1 MTSIRAWPVH
11 ANLEL
16 MPATKLLV
24 SVEEYLR
31 TSFDGPDR
39 EFVSGET
46 VERNVGEKP
55 HSQAQTRLAAIFE
68 ELRKSRPL
76 YAFTEL
82 RLRLGPETCRIPDL
96 AVFAG
101 QEPEENVPSVAP
113 LVAVEIVSRED
124 RYTEILG
131 KLEEYRAW
139 GVAHVWLVDPWMSR
153 LYVYGAAG
161 LSEVPAFRLPEFGV
175 EIEASRLF

>member
-1 MTSIRAWPVH
+1 M
-11 ANLEL
+11 N
-16 MPATKLLV
+16 
-24 SVEEYLR
+24 
-31 TSFDGPDR
+31 FDGPDR

-55 HSQAQTRLAAIFE
+55 HSKAQTRLAAIFE

-82 RLRLGPETCRIPDL
+82 RLRLGPEICRIPDL

-101 QEPEENVPSVAP
+101 QEPAENVPSVAP

-124 RYTEILG
+124 RYTEIVG

-161 LSEVPAFRLPEFGV
+161 LREVPAFHLPEFGV